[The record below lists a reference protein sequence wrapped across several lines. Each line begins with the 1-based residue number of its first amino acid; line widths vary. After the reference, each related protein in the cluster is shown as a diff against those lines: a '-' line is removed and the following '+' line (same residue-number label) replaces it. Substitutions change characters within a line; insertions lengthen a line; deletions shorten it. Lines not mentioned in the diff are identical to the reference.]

1 LRAAAGIVLITQ
13 TLSFLIETG
22 TVTSSNWAVALI
34 ALVSGASLLL
44 GFLMPVGGIL
54 ATLCC
59 AGVALSLVPLDS
71 SNLEQIRP
79 AATLLAVMAVA
90 LSLLGPGAFSMDC
103 RLYGRR
109 EIVITRV
116 PQSRKTD

>member
-1 LRAAAGIVLITQ
+1 VLITQ

-79 AATLLAVMAVA
+79 AATLLAVVAVA

-109 EIVITRV
+109 EIVINRV